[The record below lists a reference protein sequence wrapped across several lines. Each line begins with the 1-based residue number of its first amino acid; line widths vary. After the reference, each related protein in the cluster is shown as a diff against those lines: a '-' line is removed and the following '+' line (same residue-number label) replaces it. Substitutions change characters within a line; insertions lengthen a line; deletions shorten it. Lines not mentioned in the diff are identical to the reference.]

1 MINFNV
7 VRIGQ
12 SLPASIVNAVF
23 LIEDRWDDWGK
34 YRTQFYLRIADRN
47 GVFHDIGSVKIA
59 HQGLLPGAT
68 VEANTRAPLLPNQ
81 FNALPSNYFSLGQ
94 GETYYESLLKLPDDL
109 GLFVLRGLRDIAY
122 DLSIFDAFKDEYVV
136 GESLLRDISSANV
149 RNRWHRLARGDAR
162 LTAFQFSYS
171 RPAARPGLPPSS
183 PMEFVVTPNST
194 PPTNVHALIGRNGV
208 GKTHFMQNL
217 AKALLN
223 SGGPDKSAGTLAP
236 LGNNSGDWT
245 FAGLI
250 VVSFSAFDDFDL
262 PVLEKA
268 GITAHTV
275 GLRVRDTR
283 TQEVRVKHPSDLAED
298 FANSFAVCRKGLRAD
313 RWRQAVMTLAN
324 DPVFAD
330 ANVADLLGLS
340 DEEWRPIVF
349 EFFHKRL
356 SSGHKIVL
364 LTITRLVELVD
375 ERTLVLMDEPEGH
388 LHPPLLSAFVRS
400 LSNLLVRRNGVAI
413 LATHS
418 PVVLQEVP
426 QSCAWILQRTGH
438 SSVAERPM
446 VETFGENLGVL
457 TREVFGFEVT
467 SAGFYG
473 LIQEAVY
480 DTFPPS
486 YEEVLKHFD
495 GKLGAE
501 GRAISRALVT
511 DRDMKRS
518 P

>member
-1 MINFNV
+1 LIKFFV
-7 VRIGQ
+7 VRIGHPEP
-12 SLPASIVNAVF
+12 SGSINTAF
-23 LIEDRWDDWGK
+23 LLEDRWDDWGK
-34 YRTQFYLRIADRN
+34 YRTQFYLRIADHA
-47 GVFHDIGSVKIA
+47 GTVHDIGHVKIA

-68 VEANTRAPLLPNQ
+68 VEQNTRAPKVPDQ
-81 FNALPSNYFSLGQ
+81 FPALPSNYFSLGQ

-109 GLFVLRGLRDIAY
+109 GLFVLKGLRDIAY
-122 DLSIFDAFKDEYVV
+122 DLSILESVKEEYVI
-136 GESLLRDISSANV
+136 GESLLRNNSTANV
-149 RNRWHRLARGDAR
+149 RNRWHRLARGDAA
-162 LTAFQFSYS
+162 LTAFEFCYL
-171 RPAARPGLPPSS
+171 RPAARPDLPPPP
-183 PMEFVVTPNST
+183 PMDFVVTPNST

-217 AKALLN
+217 AKAVLN
-223 SGGPDKSAGTLAP
+223 SGGPDTSAGTLSP
-236 LGNNSGDWT
+236 LGNNSDDWT
-245 FAGLI
+245 FSGLI

-262 PVLEKA
+262 PILEKA
-268 GITAHTV
+268 EFTAHSV
-275 GLRVRDTR
+275 GLRIKDTQ
-283 TQEVRVKHPSDLAED
+283 TQEIRVKSPSDLAED
-298 FANSFAVCRKGLRAD
+298 FRNSFEICRKGLRAD
-313 RWRQAVMTLAN
+313 RWRQAVTTLAN

-330 ANVADLLGLS
+330 ANVADLLDLP
-340 DEEWRPIVF
+340 DEEWRPLAF

-400 LSNLLVRRNGVAI
+400 LSDLLVRRNGVAI

-438 SSVAERPM
+438 SSVAERPT

-457 TREVFGFEVT
+457 TREIFGFEVT
-467 SAGFYG
+467 TAGFYG
-473 LIQEAVY
+473 LIQEAVHEMLL
-480 DTFPPS
+480 PS
-486 YEEVLKHFD
+486 YEAVLDHFD

-511 DRDMKRS
+511 NRDMKKN

>member
-1 MINFNV
+1 MNFSV
-7 VRIGQ
+7 VRIG
-12 SLPASIVNAVF
+12 SSIPSGSINTAF

-34 YRTQFYLRIADRN
+34 YRTQFYLRVVDHS
-47 GVFHDIGSVKIA
+47 GTFHDIGSLKIG
-59 HQGLLPGAT
+59 HQGLLPGPSIET
-68 VEANTRAPLLPNQ
+68 NTRAPLLLDKFPALAPN
-81 FNALPSNYFSLGQ
+81 FFSLGQ
-94 GETYYESLLKLPDDL
+94 GETYYEALLKLPDDL
-109 GLFVLRGLRDIAY
+109 GLSVLKKLRDMAY
-122 DLSIFDAFKDEYVV
+122 DLSIFDLVKDEYVV

-149 RNRWHRLARGDAR
+149 RNRWHRLARGDAT
-162 LTAFQFSYS
+162 LTEYQFCYF
-171 RPAARPGLPPSS
+171 RPAVRPGLPPPP
-183 PMEFVVTPNST
+183 PMDFVVTPSST

-208 GKTHFMQNL
+208 GKTHFMQHL

-223 SGGPDKSAGTLAP
+223 SGSTDTSAGTLSP
-236 LGNNSGDWT
+236 LGNNSDDWA
-245 FAGLI
+245 FASLI

-275 GLRVRDTR
+275 GLRIKDTQ
-283 TQEVRVKHPSDLAED
+283 TQEVRVKSPSDLAQD
-298 FANSFAVCRKGLRAD
+298 FTNSFEICRKGLRAE
-313 RWRQAVMTLAN
+313 RWREAVATLAN

-330 ANVADLLGLS
+330 ASAADLLNLS
-340 DEEWRPIVF
+340 DAEWRPHAF
-349 EFFHKRL
+349 EYFHMRL

-400 LSNLLVRRNGVAI
+400 LSDLLVRRNGVAI

-426 QSCAWILQRTGH
+426 QSCSWILQRTGH
-438 SSVAERPM
+438 SSVAERPT

-467 SAGFYG
+467 TAGFYG
-473 LIQEAVY
+473 LIREAVHG
-480 DTFPPS
+480 TFPRS
-486 YEEVLKHFD
+486 YEEVLEYFD
-495 GKLGAE
+495 GNLGAE
-501 GRAISRALVT
+501 GRAIARALVT
-511 DRDMKRS
+511 NRDMKRN

>member
-1 MINFNV
+1 M
-7 VRIGQ
+7 
-12 SLPASIVNAVF
+12 
-23 LIEDRWDDWGK
+23 D
-34 YRTQFYLRIADRN
+34 
-47 GVFHDIGSVKIA
+47 
-59 HQGLLPGAT
+59 
-68 VEANTRAPLLPNQ
+68 
-81 FNALPSNYFSLGQ
+81 
-94 GETYYESLLKLPDDL
+94 
-109 GLFVLRGLRDIAY
+109 
-122 DLSIFDAFKDEYVV
+122 
-136 GESLLRDISSANV
+136 
-149 RNRWHRLARGDAR
+149 
-162 LTAFQFSYS
+162 
-171 RPAARPGLPPSS
+171 
-183 PMEFVVTPNST
+183 FVVTPNST

-208 GKTHFMQNL
+208 GKTHFMQHL

-223 SGGPDKSAGTLAP
+223 SGGPDTSAGTLSP
-236 LGNNSGDWT
+236 LGNNSDDWT

-262 PVLEKA
+262 PVLERA

-275 GLRVRDTR
+275 GLRIKNTK
-283 TQEVRVKHPSDLAED
+283 TQEVRVKSPSDLADD
-298 FANSFAVCRKGLRAD
+298 FTNSFDVCRKGLRAD
-313 RWRQAVMTLAN
+313 RWRQAVATLAN
-324 DPVFAD
+324 DPVFDD
-330 ANVADLLGLS
+330 ANVGDLLNLS

-349 EFFHKRL
+349 DFFHRRL

-375 ERTLVLMDEPEGH
+375 EKTLVLMDEPEGH

-400 LSNLLVRRNGVAI
+400 LSDLLVRRNGVAI

-438 SSVAERPM
+438 SSVAERPTI
-446 VETFGENLGVL
+446 ETFGENLAVL

-467 SAGFYG
+467 TAGFYG
-473 LIQEAVY
+473 LIQEAVHSI
-480 DTFPPS
+480 FPPN
-486 YEEVLKHFD
+486 YDEVLKHFD

-511 DRDMKRS
+511 NRDMKRN

>member
-1 MINFNV
+1 MKFYV
-7 VRIGQ
+7 VRIGK
-12 SLPASIVNAVF
+12 SIPAGITNSAF
-23 LIEDRWDDWGK
+23 LMEDRWDDWGK
-34 YRTQFYLRIADRN
+34 YRTQFYLRIVDKN
-47 GVFHDIGSVKIA
+47 GTSHDIGSLKIG

-68 VEANTRAPLLPNQ
+68 IEANTRAPLLPDQ
-81 FNALPSNYFSLGQ
+81 FPELPSNYFSLGQ
-94 GETYYESLLKLPDDL
+94 SETYYEALTKLPDDL
-109 GLFVLRGLRDIAY
+109 GLSVLMRLRDIAY
-122 DLSIFDAFKDEYVV
+122 DLSIFDTVRDEYVV

-149 RNRWHRLARGDAR
+149 RNRWHRLARGDAT

-171 RPAARPGLPPSS
+171 RPASRPEFPPPP
-183 PMEFVVTPNST
+183 PMDFVVTPNST

-208 GKTHFMQNL
+208 GKTHFMQHL

-223 SGGPDKSAGTLAP
+223 SGDSDTSAGRLSP
-236 LGNNSGDWT
+236 LGNNSDDWT

-275 GLRVRDTR
+275 GLRIKDTR
-283 TQEVRVKHPSDLAED
+283 TQEVRVKSPSDLAED
-298 FANSFAVCRKGLRAD
+298 FTNSFGVCRKGLRAD
-313 RWRQAVMTLAN
+313 RWRQAVATLAN
-324 DPVFAD
+324 DPVFDD
-330 ANVADLLGLS
+330 ANVGDLLSLP
-340 DEEWRPIVF
+340 DDEWRPFAF

-375 ERTLVLMDEPEGH
+375 EKTLVLMDEPEGH

-400 LSNLLVRRNGVAI
+400 LSDLLVRRNGVAI

-438 SSVAERPM
+438 SSIAERPT
-446 VETFGENLGVL
+446 VETFGENLAVL

-467 SAGFYG
+467 TAGFYG

-480 DTFPPS
+480 STFPPS
-486 YEEVLKHFD
+486 YEEVLKNFD

-511 DRDMKRS
+511 NRDMKLN

>member
-1 MINFNV
+1 MNFNV
-7 VRIGQ
+7 VRIGH
-12 SLPASIVNAVF
+12 SVPTGSTNTAF

-34 YRTQFYLRIADRN
+34 YRTQFYLRIVDQ
-47 GVFHDIGSVKIA
+47 GGTFHDIGSLKIG
-59 HQGLLPGAT
+59 HQGLLPGEII
-68 VEANTRAPLLPNQ
+68 EANTRAPLLQDQ
-81 FNALPSNYFSLGQ
+81 FPALPPNYFSLGQ
-94 GETYYESLLKLPDDL
+94 GETYYEALLKLPDDL
-109 GLFVLRGLRDIAY
+109 GLSVLMRLRDIAY
-122 DLSIFDAFKDEYVV
+122 DLSIFDAVKDEYVV
-136 GESLLRDISSANV
+136 DESLLRDMSSANI
-149 RNRWHRLARGDAR
+149 RNRWHRLARGDAT
-162 LTAFQFSYS
+162 LTAFQFCYS
-171 RPAARPGLPPSS
+171 RPVARPELPPPP
-183 PMEFVVTPNST
+183 PMDFVVTPSST

-208 GKTHFMQNL
+208 GKTHFMQHL

-223 SGGPDKSAGTLAP
+223 SGGPDTSAGTLSP
-236 LGNNSGDWT
+236 LGNNSDDWT

-268 GITAHTV
+268 GIIAHTV
-275 GLRVRDTR
+275 GLRIKNTE
-283 TQEVRVKHPSDLAED
+283 TQEVRVKSPSDLAED
-298 FANSFAVCRKGLRAD
+298 FTNSFDICRKGLRAD
-313 RWRQAVMTLAN
+313 RWRQAVATLAN

-330 ANVADLLGLS
+330 ANVADLLNLS
-340 DEEWRPIVF
+340 DEEWRPVAF
-349 EFFHKRL
+349 EFFHKHL

-400 LSNLLVRRNGVAI
+400 LSDLLVRRNGVAI

-438 SSVAERPM
+438 SSVAERPT

-457 TREVFGFEVT
+457 TREVFSFEVT
-467 SAGFYG
+467 TAGFYG
-473 LIQEAVY
+473 LIQEALHS
-480 DTFPPS
+480 TSSPS
-486 YEEVLKHFD
+486 YEEVLEHFE

-511 DRDMKRS
+511 NRDMKRN